1 MRISDW
7 SSDVCSSDLEY
18 LKTLDIGY
26 SFYTGPYTE
35 KISALLDPTVT
46 TIVHIPSVNSRE
58 SLKDKHREAEDIM
71 NHLGDWQGIE
81 PDTGF
86 HPIKTTA
93 ANVNYVAVLVDDV
106 AARRDR
112 VAAAV
117 KSPNARDQ
125 PELVAIIA
133 GVGKKS

>member
-35 KISALLDPTVT
+35 KISALLDPTVK

-71 NHLGDWQGIE
+71 NHLGDWQGIDPE
-81 PDTGF
+81 TGF
-86 HPIKTTA
+86 HLIKTA
-93 ANVNYVAVLVDDV
+93 AGNVIKVAALVDDD
-106 AARRDR
+106 AAKRDR
-112 VAAAV
+112 VAAAL
-117 KSPNARDQ
+117 KSPHALRAR
-125 PELVAIIA
+125 EHARH
-133 GVGKKS
+133 

>member
-35 KISALLDPTVT
+35 KISALLDPTVK

-71 NHLGDWQGIE
+71 NHLGDWQGI
-81 PDTGF
+81 D
-86 HPIKTTA
+86 
-93 ANVNYVAVLVDDV
+93 
-106 AARRDR
+106 
-112 VAAAV
+112 
-117 KSPNARDQ
+117 
-125 PELVAIIA
+125 PEKIGRASCRER
-133 GVGKKS
+133 GGQYG